1 MKEYTLYIRTYDNE
15 ESFKF
20 DNFNE
25 MKEFAKDYENI
36 AIEIIMTDSEGDEL
50 LADGRAK
57 SAVELA
63 DYMWAI
69 AGTWD

>member
-1 MKEYTLYIRTYDNE
+1 MKGYNLYIRTYNDE

-20 DNFNE
+20 DSFSE

-36 AIEIIMTDSEGDEL
+36 AIEIIMTNGEGEEL
-50 LADGRAK
+50 LADGRVK
-57 SAVELA
+57 NAVELA
-63 DYMWAI
+63 NYMWEI

>member
-1 MKEYTLYIRTYDNE
+1 MKKYNLYVRTFNDE

-20 DNFNE
+20 DSFSE

-36 AIEIIMTDSEGDEL
+36 AIEIIMTNGEGEEL
-50 LADGRAK
+50 LADGRVK
-57 SAVELA
+57 TAVELA
-63 DYMWAI
+63 DYMWEV